1 MFFKAMSKCVWLG
14 SGEAPLDLRQARQA
28 DSPLQ
33 KKPDEEVN
41 LMNIYSGQ
49 DMSPHS
55 AGRLIVSS
63 DVCGNHQKG
72 DKKKERLRSSHRALL
87 PAKTANS
94 KKDGL
99 KRSFTAPLQQIEQNI
114 RELDQ
119 CG

>member
-49 DMSPHS
+49 DTSPT
-55 AGRLIVSS
+55 GGGVLT
-63 DVCGNHQKG
+63 
-72 DKKKERLRSSHRALL
+72 ALG
-87 PAKTANS
+87 A
-94 KKDGL
+94 
-99 KRSFTAPLQQIEQNI
+99 
-114 RELDQ
+114 
-119 CG
+119 